1 MRSRLNIFVVFMV
14 ASALIA
20 IAAVVCSVFL
30 WRMNASDSSESASP
44 SSSNLESVSHT
55 EAIAELV
62 NMQKLVGR
70 WLRTDSPYVIEIRE
84 VSPDGTLRA
93 GYYNPQPINVSAAK
107 AKSKNGITEVF
118 VELSD
123 AGYPGSRYTLN
134 YDPQDDVLE
143 GTYFQATFQQNYN
156 ITFVRM
162 PPDR

>member
-20 IAAVVCSVFL
+20 IVAVVCGVFL
-30 WRMNASDSSESASP
+30 WRMNAFDSEKSVSP
-44 SSSNLESVSHT
+44 SSSNLESVSHMEVIT
-55 EAIAELV
+55 ELV

-107 AKSKNGITEVF
+107 AKDKDGTTQVL

-156 ITFVRM
+156 VTFMRI
-162 PPDR
+162 PAER